1 MDAEAKSN
9 ARSDAE
15 PARPLCISCATPND
29 PVANFCQHCGAPMTS
44 YASTGP
50 FESLFSE
57 GRAYREAADHPRSPV
72 VLLGVW
78 LLFGVMFLGGL
89 LLTTPAVKGDF
100 LLAIPGALLMGV
112 SLMMLVKTTRNYIA
126 GRKQMPVRES
136 DSNEDVGVPLP

>member
-1 MDAEAKSN
+1 MDAN
-9 ARSDAE
+9 PRSTADTDAE
-15 PARPLCISCATPND
+15 VARPLCISCATPND

-72 VLLGVW
+72 VVLGVW

-89 LLTTPAVKGDF
+89 LLTTPAIQGDY
-100 LLAIPGALLMGV
+100 LIAIPGALLMAV
-112 SLMMLVKTTRNYIA
+112 SLMMLVKTTRNFIV
-126 GRKQMPVRES
+126 GRKSMPIRES
-136 DSNEDVGVPLP
+136 DSKEDLGMPLP

>member
-1 MDAEAKSN
+1 MDAEPRSN
-9 ARSDAE
+9 PRPDPE

-29 PVANFCQHCGAPMTS
+29 PIANFCQHCGAPMTS

-72 VLLGVW
+72 VLVGVW

-89 LLTTPAVKGDF
+89 LLTTPAVKGDV
-100 LLAIPGALLMGV
+100 LMAIPGALLMGL
-112 SLMMLVKTTRNYIA
+112 SLMMLVKTTRNFIA
-126 GRKQMPVRES
+126 GRRGRPVRGADTE
-136 DSNEDVGVPLP
+136 EDVGVPLP